1 MMMTMMVMIGARID
15 VIGCRPVAQS
25 TPAVTSPPLLLLLRP
40 FLFQIFTLLV
50 SNTQNTKNANKQ
62 IQKNEN
68 TNKQHINNMLFSKS
82 SEF

>member
-1 MMMTMMVMIGARID
+1 MTMMVMIGARID

-50 SNTQNTKNANKQ
+50 SNTQ
-62 IQKNEN
+62 IQKMQI
-68 TNKQHINNMLFSKS
+68 NKYKKMKIQINHT
-82 SEF
+82 